1 MSATQSVKHH
11 INPRHLLARFE
22 NDAGGLTVVRRRPW
36 VVLRDQSPESV
47 GYIKRHNS
55 RRNPDGTWDDQGEQI
70 LANMDAVGAAELDE
84 AIRFA
89 IDAEAHLRLLD
100 ISLDHRAN
108 LQLFIATMMVRTPSF
123 RDRFDESALPTLI
136 EHMRARL
143 EEQFTA
149 GEIDAQ
155 THKALTTAF
164 DTPDHVQLKRPENR
178 HVDVMVPL
186 IAKVATRLH
195 LDTLVGV
202 RRFAEPLLLT
212 SGEPVVVFPNAD
224 VSQGRSAGEFLFATG
239 ESPIQSWQEMDTLLD
254 QVDARLRTLA
264 ALAIAID
271 PHTVLMMF
279 NADTDDGGKSAFI
292 TSQVPA
298 EGLAGVINIL
308 ATGSS
313 EWVAG
318 REDCEF
324 LSLIVKSAH
333 EHAPHAGAAD
343 RHRD

>member
-1 MSATQSVKHH
+1 MPASQSVRHH

-36 VVLRDQSPESV
+36 VVLRNQAPESV
-47 GYIKRHNS
+47 GYVKRHNS
-55 RRNPDGTWDDQGEQI
+55 RRNPDGTWDDEGEQI

-84 AIRFA
+84 AIQFA
-89 IDAEAHLRLLD
+89 IDADAEAHLRLLD
-100 ISLDHRAN
+100 MSLEHRAN

-123 RDRFDESALPTLI
+123 RERFDESALPTLI
-136 EHMRARL
+136 DHMRARL
-143 EEQFTA
+143 DEQSTA
-149 GEIDAQ
+149 GEMDPQ

-164 DTPDHVQLKRPENR
+164 DTPGRVQLKRPENR

-186 IAKVATRLH
+186 IGKVATRLH

-212 SGEPVVVFPNAD
+212 SGEPVVMFPNAD

-264 ALAIAID
+264 GLGIAID

-298 EGLAGVINIL
+298 EGLAGVVNIL
-308 ATGSS
+308 VTGRS

-318 REDCEF
+318 RDDCEF
-324 LSLIVKSAH
+324 LSLIVKGAH
-333 EHAPHAGAAD
+333 EHGAK
-343 RHRD
+343 

>member
-1 MSATQSVKHH
+1 MSAHQSAKHH

-22 NDAGGLTVVRRRPW
+22 NDGGDLTVVRRSPW
-36 VVLRDQSPESV
+36 VVLCNQAPESV

-55 RRNPDGTWDDQGEQI
+55 RRNADGTWSDESEQI

-89 IDAEAHLRLLD
+89 IDADAEAHPRLLD
-100 ISLDHRAN
+100 MSLEHRAN

-123 RDRFDESALPTLI
+123 RARFDESALPTLI
-136 EHMRARL
+136 EDMRGRL
-143 EEQFTA
+143 EERFAA
-149 GEIDAQ
+149 GDIDPQ
-155 THKALTTAF
+155 TYKALTTSF
-164 DTPDHVQLKRPENR
+164 ETPGHVQLKTPENR

-202 RRFAEPLLLT
+202 RRFATPLLVT
-212 SGEPVVVFPNAD
+212 AGEPVVVFPSAD
-224 VSQGRSAGEFLFATG
+224 FSQGRSAGEFLFAAG

-254 QVDARLRTLA
+254 QLDAKLRTLA

-271 PHTVLMMF
+271 PHTLLMMF

-298 EGLAGVINIL
+298 EGLAGVVNVL
-308 ATGSS
+308 TTGDS

-318 REDCEF
+318 RDDCEF

-333 EHAPHAGAAD
+333 EHGAW
-343 RHRD
+343 

>member
-1 MSATQSVKHH
+1 LSNYPPMSANQSAKHH

-22 NDAGGLTVVRRRPW
+22 NDGGGLTLVRRRPW
-36 VVLRDQSPESV
+36 VVRRDQAPSSV

-55 RRNPDGTWDDQGEQI
+55 RRNPDGTWSDESEQI
-70 LANMDAVGAAELDE
+70 LANMDAVGSAELDE

-89 IDAEAHLRLLD
+89 IDADAEAHPRLLD
-100 ISLDHRAN
+100 TSLEHRAN
-108 LQLFIATMMVRTPSF
+108 LQLFIATMIVRTPSF
-123 RDRFDESALPTLI
+123 RARFDESALPSLI
-136 EHMRARL
+136 EHMRGRL
-143 EEQFTA
+143 EEQLAA
-149 GEIDAQ
+149 GEIDPQA
-155 THKALTTAF
+155 HKTLATALE
-164 DTPDHVQLKRPENR
+164 TPGHVQLKRPENR

-202 RRFAEPLLLT
+202 RRFAKPLLLT
-212 SGEPVVVFPNAD
+212 AGEPVVVFPTAD
-224 VSQGRSAGEFLFATG
+224 FSQGRSAGEFLFATG
-239 ESPIQSWQEMDTLLD
+239 DSPIQSWREMDTLLD
-254 QVDARLRTLA
+254 QVDGKLRTLA

-298 EGLAGVINIL
+298 EGLAGVVNIL

-318 REDCEF
+318 RDDCEF

-333 EHAPHAGAAD
+333 EHGA
-343 RHRD
+343 R